1 MIETLFEGLRSTI
14 SAGSGLDCVYITPTG
29 EVGVTSPAEF
39 SRLPVEAAWWTR
51 NRRTAQEVVT
61 AINRAGPRD
70 LDQATAE
77 VLAAARR
84 VDTAR
89 ALVCR

>member
-1 MIETLFEGLRSTI
+1 MDFGI
-14 SAGSGLDCVYITPTG
+14 
-29 EVGVTSPAEF
+29 
-39 SRLPVEAAWWTR
+39 
-51 NRRTAQEVVT
+51 RRTAQEVVT

-84 VDTAR
+84 VDAVLSVHSNIIARAQAATAR
-89 ALVCR
+89 CR